1 MKTISTLLSSLF
13 IGTAVFAAAPRPS
26 STLSFKATDQSQ
38 LTVVVDGKRFQ
49 PNHNSVMITGVD
61 AGYHDVKVYRQRK
74 FYGAYDM
81 RGGRAELVYSS
92 SLMVQPR
99 TAIEMTV
106 DRFGN
111 VSTSSQRISRYPE
124 GTFYGSDRYDFQ
136 NDGDWD
142 RGDWNRDRGNSYV
155 RTISDRDLNQALSSI
170 RGEWYEGNKMKIAQD
185 AIANN
190 FFSAAQVKIL
200 LQVFTMEENKLQLAK
215 LAYAKTIDK
224 AAFTMTVNDVFAFNA
239 SREDLARFIRN
250 SR

>member
-61 AGYHDVKVYRQRK
+61 AGYHDVKVYRQRA
-74 FYGAYDM
+74 FYGTNDM
-81 RGGRAELVYSS
+81 RRAKMELVYSS

-111 VSTSSQRISRYPE
+111 ISTSSQRISRYPE

-136 NDGDWD
+136 KDGNWD
-142 RGDWNRDRGNSYV
+142 GGRDNSYM
-155 RTISDRDLNQALSSI
+155 RTISDRDLNQALSGI

-185 AIANN
+185 AIAANY
-190 FFSAAQVKIL
+190 FTAAQVKIL
-200 LQVFTMEENKLQLAK
+200 LQVFTLEENKLQLAK
-215 LAYAKTIDK
+215 LAYGKTIDK
-224 AAFTMTVNDVFAFNA
+224 SAFTMTINDVFAFNA